1 VTGPRHEFTVQAS
14 KDIYV
19 GKVMALRADDVVMP
33 GGGVAV
39 REIVEH
45 PGAVAIAAL
54 DADDRLMMI
63 HQYRHAVGRRL
74 WELPAGLLDV
84 RGEDPLIT
92 AQRELT
98 EETGLTASDW
108 STLIDLLPSPGFTE
122 ESVRVYL
129 ARGLTDVGRPAVEG
143 DEEADLTTRWVSL
156 PVAVRMVLSG
166 TIVNATTV
174 SGVLRTR
181 HGRTAPRASPTGWP
195 DRAADQ
201 GRRGRPSGSVGSPA
215 SMMIPSMNDQITP
228 IPTKNSSSWAIA
240 TPVCPV

>member
-1 VTGPRHEFTVQAS
+1 MTGPRHEFTVQAS

-19 GKVMALRADDVVMP
+19 GRVMALRSDEVLMP

-63 HQYRHAVGRRL
+63 HQYRHAVRRRL

-84 RGEDPLIT
+84 HGEDPLDT
-92 AQRELT
+92 ARRELA
-98 EETGLTASDW
+98 EETGLAAAEW
-108 STLIDLLPSPGFTE
+108 SVLVDVAPSPGFSDE
-122 ESVRVYL
+122 AVRVYL
-129 ARGLTDVGRPAVEG
+129 ARDLTEVGRPEPAD
-143 DEEADLTTRWVSL
+143 DEEADLATRWVSL

-174 SGVLRTR
+174 AGVLAA
-181 HGRTAPRASPTGWP
+181 HVLSGAPTAARPADAPWP
-195 DRAADQ
+195 DRPTRFAA
-201 GRRGRPSGSVGSPA
+201 RS
-215 SMMIPSMNDQITP
+215 I
-228 IPTKNSSSWAIA
+228 
-240 TPVCPV
+240 